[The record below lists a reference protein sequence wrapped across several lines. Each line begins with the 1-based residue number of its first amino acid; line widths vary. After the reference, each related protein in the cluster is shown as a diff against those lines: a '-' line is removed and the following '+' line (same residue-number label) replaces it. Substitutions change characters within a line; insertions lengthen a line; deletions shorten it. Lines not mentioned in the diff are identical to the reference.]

1 MIAGS
6 CTGAICGGWQSEKF
20 GRRKSLL
27 FDCFVFI
34 LSTLACAMAPNFY
47 ILLIARVIQ
56 GHSMASQFT
65 TSPVYT
71 SEVCQPEVRS
81 ITGNFSVAC
90 YSFGATFMMTLGN
103 L

>member
-20 GRRKSLL
+20 GRRNSLL

-34 LSTLACAMAPNFY
+34 LATLACAMAPNFY
-47 ILLIARVIQ
+47 ILLVARVIQ

-90 YSFGATFMMTLGN
+90 YSFGVTFMMLMGN